1 MADIN
6 NAEEMKLE
14 DAMRRHDQVV
24 KELDGENADL
34 DKALKLYEEGVRLV
48 RICNAK
54 LDEADRKIK
63 ILKLS
68 SDGELIEK
76 DFEA

>member
-14 DAMRRHDQVV
+14 DAMRRLDQVV

-34 DKALKLYEEGVRLV
+34 DKALKLYEEGVKLV

>member
-1 MADIN
+1 MAEIN

-14 DAMRRHDQVV
+14 DAMRRLDQVV

>member
-14 DAMRRHDQVV
+14 DAMRRLDQVV